1 MKIKVSINNV
11 FIALLFLFSQSLI
24 AANSEQEDTV
34 LKILSQQEY
43 IDIIKKYHPTA
54 KSAALVIQ
62 QAQAELVKSRGGFD
76 PYIAAEYQNKDFG
89 GLNYYNYLNTE
100 FKIPTWYG
108 IEVKAGTEQL
118 GGGRNNPEN
127 TFGQSSYV
135 GINIPLAKNLLM
147 DKRRNLLKQA
157 KLGVKQSEQEMLLQM
172 NDLLYGSMKA
182 YWSWAYSYKSYQLI
196 KNIVVINQRRF
207 GFVKSLQAQGEV
219 AAIDT
224 VEAHAQLY
232 NFLVALNEAE
242 VKLANATLEVSNYL
256 WLENNEPYA
265 LPDGIVP
272 DTLWH
277 AANFGAM
284 GQELLDSLS
293 LLSISQ
299 HPKLQSYNYKL
310 DALEVERK
318 FRTQNLLPDFT
329 VSANMLSKGYG
340 NFDAVDR
347 AYLENNN
354 KFAINFSL
362 PLRLSEAR
370 GERNKVNL
378 KITETQY
385 GRAYDKLAI
394 ENKIVQATNSI
405 QALREQIRLTEIT
418 QANYS
423 SLYFA
428 EDTRFT
434 LGESSLFLVNTR
446 ENKMLDTQKKL
457 LELKADYYKAMAS
470 LQWAAASLY

>member
-1 MKIKVSINNV
+1 MKIKVSINTF

-242 VKLANATLEVSNYL
+242 VKLANATLEISNYL
-256 WLENNEPYA
+256 WLDNNEPYA

>member
-1 MKIKVSINNV
+1 MKIKVSINTF

-118 GGGRNNPEN
+118 GGGRSNPEN

-256 WLENNEPYA
+256 WLDNNEPYT

>member
-1 MKIKVSINNV
+1 MRIKVNINTV
-11 FIALLFLFSQSLI
+11 FIALLFWLPLTVVG
-24 AANSEQEDTV
+24 NGQEDTA

-43 IDIIKKYHPTA
+43 VDIIKKYHPTA
-54 KSAALVIQ
+54 KKVALVIQ
-62 QAQAELVKSRGGFD
+62 QAQAELIKSRGGFD
-76 PYIAAEYQNKDFG
+76 PYLAAKYQNKDFG
-89 GLNYYNYLNTE
+89 GINYYNYLNTE
-100 FKIPTWYG
+100 LKIPTWYG
-108 IEVKAGTEQL
+108 IEIKAGTEQL
-118 GGGRNNPEN
+118 RGGRNNPEN
-127 TFGQSSYV
+127 TLGQSSYV

-157 KLGVKQSEQEMLLQM
+157 KLGIKQSEQEMVLQM
-172 NDLLYGSMKA
+172 NDLLYSSMQA

-196 KNIVVINQRRF
+196 KSIVAINQKRF
-207 GFVKSLQAQGEV
+207 GFVKSLQTQGEV

-256 WLENNEPYA
+256 WLDNNEPYA
-265 LPDGIVP
+265 LPEGIVP

-277 AANFGAM
+277 IADFEAL
-284 GQELLDSLS
+284 GQELLDSLD
-293 LLSISQ
+293 LLSINQ
-299 HPKLQSYNYKL
+299 HPKLQSYDYKL
-310 DALEVERK
+310 DALEVEQR

-340 NFDAVDR
+340 NFGAVDR

-378 KITETQY
+378 KITETEY
-385 GRAYDKLAI
+385 GRTYDKLAI
-394 ENKIVQATNSI
+394 ENKIVQATNSM

-418 QANYS
+418 QSNYS
-423 SLYFA
+423 RLYGA
-428 EDTRFT
+428 EDNRFA

-457 LELKADYYKAMAS
+457 LQLKADYYKAMAS
-470 LQWAAASLY
+470 LQWAAGSLF